1 MTTNKPH
8 IEAYLVTRIK
18 GEGYGKPRRILD
30 AEVYDP
36 TSDSFFVTGAK
47 ENHTVEPLVPL
58 SKYEVLQA
66 ENEAFLRMI
75 EELMEA
81 LSRCRR
87 QKWTF

>member
-1 MTTNKPH
+1 MTTNKPR

-18 GEGYGKPRRILD
+18 NEGYGKPRRILD

-58 SKYEVLQA
+58 SKFEVLQA
-66 ENEAFLRMI
+66 ELAEAQANYRTAESYLDKIR
-75 EELMEA
+75 A
-81 LSRCRR
+81 
-87 QKWTF
+87 